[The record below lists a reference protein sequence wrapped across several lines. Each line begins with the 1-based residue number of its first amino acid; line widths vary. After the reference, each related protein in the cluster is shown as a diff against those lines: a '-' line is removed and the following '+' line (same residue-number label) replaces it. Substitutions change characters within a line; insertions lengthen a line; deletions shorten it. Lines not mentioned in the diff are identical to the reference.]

1 MQDVL
6 YEGRRNVGV
15 LQQEHGL
22 RVLVLNQRGVRSPT
36 PGTVL
41 PSRTNTMARVL
52 VVDDEEGVRSFVADA
67 LALDAHEVH
76 VASGGQPAIDL
87 LKRHAFDLIITDLKM
102 PGVDGL
108 AVLRAARAERA
119 APEVIVLTAVG
130 SVESAV
136 EAIKAGA
143 FDYLQKPVESPEALR
158 THVNRALARRPH
170 LAAAPDEIPLSY
182 GAPSMRA
189 VVDGVRRV
197 SPTGATVLLLGE
209 SGTGKEVVARAIHRS
224 SGRRGP
230 FVAVNCAVL
239 SETLLESELF
249 GHEKG
254 AFTGAVERRIG
265 RIEQASGG
273 TFFLDEIGELKPQL
287 QAKLLRVIQE
297 RLFERVGGTRSLDAD
312 VRWIAATNRDLRSMT
327 TTGTFREDLYHRLAV
342 FPLKIPPL
350 RERRDDIL
358 PIAENLLLRLASS
371 MGRARFELTDQA
383 RQRIRNASWP
393 GNVRALSNALERA
406 AILTDG
412 DRLDHESIVLD
423 DEPDP
428 PRTTASRD
436 ESAPVRT
443 LAELE
448 RESIE
453 RALAAFGGN
462 RRKTAEHLGIGL
474 RTLYEKLKRF
484 DIGS

>member
-1 MQDVL
+1 
-6 YEGRRNVGV
+6 
-15 LQQEHGL
+15 
-22 RVLVLNQRGVRSPT
+22 
-36 PGTVL
+36 
-41 PSRTNTMARVL
+41 
-52 VVDDEEGVRSFVADA
+52 
-67 LALDAHEVH
+67 
-76 VASGGQPAIDL
+76 
-87 LKRHAFDLIITDLKM
+87 
-102 PGVDGL
+102 
-108 AVLRAARAERA
+108 
-119 APEVIVLTAVG
+119 
-130 SVESAV
+130 
-136 EAIKAGA
+136 
-143 FDYLQKPVESPEALR
+143 
-158 THVNRALARRPH
+158 
-170 LAAAPDEIPLSY
+170 
-182 GAPSMRA
+182 
-189 VVDGVRRV
+189 
-197 SPTGATVLLLGE
+197 LLLGE
-209 SGTGKEVVARAIHRS
+209 SGTGKEVVARSIHRA

-265 RIEQASGG
+265 RIEQAAGG

-312 VRWIAATNRDLRSMT
+312 VRWIAATNRDLRGMT
-327 TTGTFREDLYHRLAV
+327 TSGAFREDLYHRLAV

-358 PIAENLLLRLASS
+358 PIATNLLVRLAAS
-371 MGRARFELTDQA
+371 MGRARFELSDQA

-412 DRLDHESIVLD
+412 DLLDHESIVLD
-423 DEPDP
+423 DEPEP
-428 PRTTASRD
+428 PRVAASHD
-436 ESAPVRT
+436 ETAPVRT

-484 DIGS
+484 DIGG